1 MLSRLGEII
10 STVID
15 MFIDRAEDAIPPER
29 RLANARKK
37 RKELLGASLHDGA
50 KIGEV
55 AAELAQQRA
64 TMLVMRGNTYDD
76 IAEEKRMALQAQQAG
91 DADTEALHNANAV
104 RLANEL
110 AEIDE
115 EIKTLD
121 LDVENAN
128 QDFKMARQMIVDF
141 SRQIEREARGD
152 VRIIGQIARTNLK
165 GRMVEFKES
174 ILGLTTSEDPSVA
187 MRQRLQNESAARE
200 RYIDAKDI
208 IVEDLWQAH
217 RGSRIAEGQRVSA
230 AGRAILEQ
238 VNKEVGYE
246 PKSALPEATPKA
258 EAAEKTAAQN

>member
-76 IAEEKRMALQAQQAG
+76 IAEEKRMALQAQQSG
-91 DADTEALHNANAV
+91 DVDTEALHNANAA

-121 LDVENAN
+121 LDVESAN
-128 QDFKMARQMIVDF
+128 QDFKMARSMIVDF

-165 GRMVEFKES
+165 GRMVEFKQN

-187 MRQRLQNESAARE
+187 MRQRLQNETAARE

-208 IVEDLWQAH
+208 LTDDLWQEH

-238 VNKEVGYE
+238 VNKEVGYQ
-246 PKSALPEATPKA
+246 PATALPEAAPKA
-258 EAAEKTAAQN
+258 EVAEKTAAQN